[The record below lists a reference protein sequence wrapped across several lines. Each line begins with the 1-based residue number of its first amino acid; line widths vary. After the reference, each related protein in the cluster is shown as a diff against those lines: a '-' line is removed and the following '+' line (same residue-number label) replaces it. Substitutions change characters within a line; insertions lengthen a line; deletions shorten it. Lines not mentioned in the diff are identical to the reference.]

1 MQPVGTNN
9 LFNSMAFQ
17 SFTEKSNQQLVD
29 PQRYA
34 DFTVE
39 VGEETSSR
47 GILGGVLSQEDYDKF
62 MGIIKDLNV
71 LDASHNEMAQARSRL
86 FAAGLLA
93 HDASLTMTGA
103 ANFNEH
109 GQQINADRKFN
120 QLGYQHKTLPL
131 YSGKDTDQVR
141 TMVIDSFKVVTA
153 IANASPVTGQTV
165 SADISFA
172 KQNSAGVQVDISEFA
187 QRLAAGEDI
196 EEDKE
201 PDLMEIIKAL
211 QLAAQMRREAEQHN
225 EEKE

>member
-47 GILGGVLSQEDYDKF
+47 GVLGGVLSQEDYDKF
-62 MGIIKDLNV
+62 MEIIKDFNV
-71 LDASHNEMAQARSRL
+71 LDASTNEMKQLRSQL
-86 FAAGLLA
+86 IQAGLMDYEVGSTFSGPATFAL
-93 HDASLTMTGA
+93 DK
-103 ANFNEH
+103 NPENYD
-109 GQQINADRKFN
+109 NKYN
-120 QLGYQHKTLPL
+120 QLGYQFGKLPR
-131 YSGKDTDQVR
+131 YAGKEYDQVR
-141 TMVIDSFKVVTA
+141 DKVIDAFKIVAAV
-153 IANASPVTGQTV
+153 ANSSPATGQT
-165 SADISFA
+165 ISPDVGYTPETP
-172 KQNSAGVQVDISEFA
+172 AGVQVDISEFA